1 MKWINNVNTR
11 VKLFGGFGLVIVL
24 MLLIDLIAY
33 MGLSNVT
40 SGIDTLYSQ
49 GVEPLDDIEAVNTTL
64 YTMRG
69 DIYRYVFVPADRA
82 DAREAII
89 SSQETVQKRLDAYR
103 ARDLEAAEKTILET
117 FDTAYEA
124 YLKGVEEVFVYIQSG
139 NEEAAIFTISST
151 GEMAKNRQIER
162 DAIDNLVK
170 FNLEKAARLNS
181 QGKTTFI
188 ESRLWLIIISVF
200 AMGMALV
207 LGILINQSITVPLSV
222 LATALNNISKGDLNR
237 DLDPKVKE
245 SVVFRKDEVGTAGK
259 GMMAAEIYIQ
269 EMAQTALVISQNDLT
284 VSIVPKSEKDE
295 LGNAFSTM
303 VNNLRDV
310 IGEITSGA
318 NDLGSASEELASSAQ
333 QAGQATTQIAT
344 TIQQIAKGTQDQTS
358 AVTKTAASVDQLTQ
372 AIEGVAKGAQE
383 QSSSVSKASMVTE
396 QINKSI
402 QQVAESIAAV
412 TTDSNAASEAAR
424 QGTLTVEKTLTGM
437 KTIKDKVDISAEKVE
452 EMGKRSEEI
461 GAIVE
466 TIEDIASQ
474 TNLLALNAA
483 IEAARAGEHGKGFAV
498 VADEVRK
505 LAERSTVS
513 TKEIGEMIHGILKT
527 VSEAVKA
534 MEEGTKEVE
543 NGVENANQS
552 RVALSEILSAAEA
565 VNQQALLAAEAG
577 SQMKSASEKLITAM
591 DSVSAIVEENTASTE
606 EMAANS
612 SEITQAIESIAS
624 VSEENGASVEEVSAG
639 AEEMS
644 AQVEEVTASASAMAE
659 LAQSLRHIVAQFVV
673 SGNAAAEAVLNQD

>member
-1 MKWINNVNTR
+1 MKWINNMNTR
-11 VKLFGGFGLVIVL
+11 VKLFGGFGLVIML
-24 MLLIDLIAY
+24 MLLIDLIGY
-33 MGLSNVT
+33 MGLNNVT
-40 SGIDTLYSQ
+40 NDIDALYSK
-49 GVEPLDDIEAVNTTL
+49 GVEPLDDIEVVNTTL

-69 DIYRYVFVPADRA
+69 DLYRYVLMPADRA
-82 DAREAII
+82 DAREAILL
-89 SSQETVQKRLDAYR
+89 SQQTVQKRLDAYR
-103 ARDLEAAEKTILET
+103 ARELGAAEKTILEV
-117 FDTAYEA
+117 FDEAYA
-124 YLKGVEEVFVYIQSG
+124 GYLKGVEEVFVYVQSG
-139 NEEAAIFTISST
+139 NEEAALKTISST
-151 GEMAKNRQIER
+151 GEMAKNRQKER
-162 DAIDNLVK
+162 DAIDSLVE
-170 FNLEKAARLNS
+170 FNLEKAERLND
-181 QGKTTFI
+181 QGKATFN
-188 ESRLWLIIISVF
+188 SSLMWLMIISAF
-200 AMGMALV
+200 AIAMALTM
-207 LGILINQSITVPLSV
+207 GILINLSITKPLSV

-237 DLDPKVKE
+237 DLDQKVKE
-245 SVVFRKDEVGTAGK
+245 SVVFRKDEVGAVGK

-284 VSIVPKSEKDE
+284 ISVVSKSEKDE
-295 LGNAFSTM
+295 LGSAFSTM
-303 VNNLRDV
+303 VNNLRSI

-318 NDLGSASEELASSAQ
+318 NDLGCASEELASSAT
-333 QAGQATTQIAT
+333 QAGQATSQIAT
-344 TIQQIAKGTQDQTS
+344 TIQQIAQGTQDQTS
-358 AVTKTAASVDQLTQ
+358 VITKTAASVDQLTQ

-383 QSSSVSKASMVTE
+383 QSSSVSKASLVTE

-412 TTDSNAASEAAR
+412 TSDSNAASEAAR
-424 QGTLTVEKTLTGM
+424 QGTITVEKTLTGM
-437 KTIKDKVDISAEKVE
+437 KTIKDKVDISAIKVE

-505 LAERSTVS
+505 LAERSTTS

-527 VSEAVKA
+527 VAEAVKA
-534 MEEGTKEVE
+534 MEEGTREVE

-552 RVALSEILSAAEA
+552 RIALSEILSAAEA
-565 VNQQALLAAEAG
+565 VNQQAILAAEAG
-577 SQMKSASEKLITAM
+577 NQMKSASEELVNAM
-591 DSVSAIVEENTASTE
+591 DSVSAVVEENTASTE

-612 SEITQAIESIAS
+612 TEITQAIESIAS

-644 AQVEEVTASASAMAE
+644 AQVEEVTASASTMAE
-659 LAQSLRHIVAQFVV
+659 LAQNLRQIVAQFIV
-673 SGNAAAEAVLNQD
+673 SGDVNSKSELN